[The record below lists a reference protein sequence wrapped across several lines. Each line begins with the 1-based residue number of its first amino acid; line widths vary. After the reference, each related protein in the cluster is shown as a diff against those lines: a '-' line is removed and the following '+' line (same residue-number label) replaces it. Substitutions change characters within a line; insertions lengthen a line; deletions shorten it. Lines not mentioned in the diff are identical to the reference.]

1 MPTKKATSR
10 PKREAMRLRVW
21 KCADLKLLIRKQIRA
36 QVRDVEMAKRLEHA
50 LGDEIAYGTGG
61 GGGVGVA

>member
-1 MPTKKATSR
+1 MNEEERKLQ
-10 PKREAMRLRVW
+10 PKREFMTVNVW
-21 KCADLKLLIRKQIRA
+21 KCEDLKALIHKHIEA
-36 QVRDVEMAKRLEHA
+36 HVKDVEMAKRLEHA